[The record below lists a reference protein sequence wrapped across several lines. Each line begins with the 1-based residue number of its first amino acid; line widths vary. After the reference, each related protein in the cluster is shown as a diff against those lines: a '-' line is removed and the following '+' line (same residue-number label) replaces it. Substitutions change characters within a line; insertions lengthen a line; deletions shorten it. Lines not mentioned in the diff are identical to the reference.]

1 MTFPKKAMRA
11 IQKGIAQNATIAE
24 LEYLGVNLRVLNQIE
39 DCCGIIYLADLLKL
53 TDKDILNIPNLGE
66 KGLASIKQA
75 LFIYHKLESSKK
87 RWHNSGSSKLEYYK
101 KNSKR
106 LEGALS

>member
-1 MTFPKKAMRA
+1 MTKKALTA
-11 IQKGIAQNATIAE
+11 IRKGISRQATIAE
-24 LEYLGVNLRVLNQIE
+24 LEYLGVNLRTINQIE
-39 DCCGIIYLADLLKL
+39 ECCGIIYLSDLLKL
-53 TDKDILNIPNLGE
+53 TDKELLKIPNLGE

-75 LFIYHKLESSKK
+75 LFNYHELEVSKS
-87 RWHNSGSSKLEYYK
+87 RWHHSGSSKLEYYK